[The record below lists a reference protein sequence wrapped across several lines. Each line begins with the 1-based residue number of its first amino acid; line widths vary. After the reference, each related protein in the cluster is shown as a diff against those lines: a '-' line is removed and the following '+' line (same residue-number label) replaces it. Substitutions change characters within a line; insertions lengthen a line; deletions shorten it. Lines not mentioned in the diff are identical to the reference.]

1 MPRAALGSD
10 PWTTPTPQELAMTS
24 EAEAPGA
31 AAVYLDFEQI
41 NNEDQHQISYYVRI
55 KILTEAGKSY
65 GDVELPYDKGDRYS
79 IKKIEGR
86 TIHSDGTVIPFTG
99 KPFDKE
105 VVKSG
110 SLRYNAK
117 VFTMPDVNV
126 GSILEY
132 RFVMHYDGDIF
143 IAPRWHLQRDLF
155 TRRAH
160 YSFVMTSQSYR
171 LADRTATGAVE
182 WSTSL
187 PKGAQIV
194 RNKGAFVLDLTDV
207 PAVPDE
213 DFMPP
218 KVNLEYR
225 VFFYYIDPSQKNTAD
240 DYWAR
245 QGVFWSAGT
254 DLFINQDKLKGI
266 AASLVAAGDSDQVKV
281 GKLYDAMMQLENTEF
296 TRAESEKE
304 EKKTHTVVTTA
315 ADVWKAKRGTP
326 NQITLLFIGLARAAG
341 LKAYNMYV
349 SDRDLEFFDKNYLD
363 MDQLDDDI
371 AIVVV
376 DGKEQY
382 FDPGERYCLP
392 GQLHWRHTSTMG
404 LRQGPNGASLA
415 ETPGAGLRD
424 AQTMRGA
431 DLQLDAS
438 GRVSGTIRVA
448 MTGSP
453 ALGWRQRMLETDAAA
468 MEKEFEADLK
478 SRLPSGVD
486 VQLTSFE
493 GLEDWKGPLIAHLTV
508 TGSLGTVMGKR
519 MLLPADLF
527 EAGVKP
533 RFLPEKREFPVY
545 MDYVYAD
552 EDDVTLALPST
563 MGMEAMP
570 KDTRIPL
577 SNPQHPGGL
586 LGIYRAAY
594 EANGKTI
601 SLHRAFAIGSPIFPA
616 SAYPELR
623 DFYGKVNAQDHEQV
637 VLREAAAR

>member
-1 MPRAALGSD
+1 
-10 PWTTPTPQELAMTS
+10 MTS
-24 EAEAPGA
+24 EPEVPGA

-41 NNEDQHQISYYVRI
+41 NNEDQHEISYYVRI

-86 TIHSDGTVIPFTG
+86 TIHRDGTVIPFTG

-117 VFTMPDVNV
+117 VFTMPDVEV

-132 RFVMHYDGDIF
+132 RFVLHYDGDIF
-143 IAPRWHLQRDLF
+143 IAPRWYLQHDLF
-155 TRRAH
+155 TRREH

-171 LADRTATGAVE
+171 LANGTATGSVE

-194 RNKGAFVLDLTDV
+194 RNKGTFVLDLTDV
-207 PAVPDE
+207 PPVPDE
-213 DFMPP
+213 DFLPP
-218 KVNLEYR
+218 KGNLEYR
-225 VFFYYIDPSQKNTAD
+225 VFFYYIDPMVPNTSDA
-240 DYWAR
+240 YWAR
-245 QGVFWSAGT
+245 QGTWWSAGT
-254 DLFINQDKLKGI
+254 DWFINQDKLKGI
-266 AASLVAAGDSDQVKV
+266 AASLVAPGDSDQVKV
-281 GKLYDAMMQLENTEF
+281 EKLYDAMMQLENTEF
-296 TRAESEKE
+296 TREESEKE
-304 EKKTHTVVTTA
+304 EKKTHSVVTTA

-376 DGKEQY
+376 DGKEEY
-382 FDPGERYCLP
+382 FDPGERYCVP

-404 LRQGPNGASLA
+404 LRQGPNGASLG

-424 AQTMRGA
+424 AQTIRRA
-431 DLQLDAS
+431 DLQLDAA
-438 GRVSGTIRVA
+438 GKVSGTIRVT

-453 ALGWRQRMLETDAAA
+453 ALGWRQRTLETDAAA

-486 VQLTSFE
+486 LQLTSFE
-493 GLEDWKGPLIAHLTV
+493 GLDDWKGPLIADLTV
-508 TGSLGTVMGKR
+508 TGSLGTAMGKR
-519 MLLPADLF
+519 MLLPADFF

-533 RFLPEKREFPVY
+533 LFIPEKREYAVY

-552 EDDVTLALPST
+552 EDDVTLALPPA
-563 MGMEAMP
+563 MEIEAMP
-570 KDTRIPL
+570 TDVRIPL
-577 SNPQHPGGL
+577 SDPQRPGGL
-586 LGIYRAAY
+586 LGVYRVAY
-594 EANGKTI
+594 QANAKTI
-601 SLHRAFAIGSPIFPA
+601 SLRRVFALGSPIFPA
-616 SAYPELR
+616 SAYPGLR

-637 VLREAAAR
+637 VLRGAGAAGSH